1 MRSPPRPGSRGV
13 RWARRWHGRAGAWS
27 RRTKREKRVNMSHVD
42 DGTLHAYLDGEL
54 SPPET
59 QTVETHVVQC
69 PACRTR
75 LEEERALIARAAE
88 LLARAAPPERELPA
102 FRPGHAKPPVR
113 FWWQVRLPLAWAAT
127 VALALGIGTYLGE
140 RSGTRL
146 ARTVERPADLANRIT
161 QNVPAL
167 DSLAVAERQKVSERR
182 ARPSARSVT
191 PAPAPSMVEGERKER
206 RAEPPAAAIRI
217 RGANRLNAGEVA
229 PGFGDGGVVAK
240 AAAPA
245 PSRPE
250 MVSLGDR
257 GYALKD
263 APIGV
268 DSARL
273 LLGRDPLAVPDLP
286 IRGIYRARMIGYSGL
301 VIVEQALDSTNVIEV
316 INGRASSLA
325 LDAVVV
331 TAAGEERRDA
341 RNRPDSAAP
350 APPPPPPPPEPA
362 PAAAVE
368 QARRDALA
376 FFVDVRGPVSADSL
390 AALRRAL
397 RPLRP

>member
-1 MRSPPRPGSRGV
+1 
-13 RWARRWHGRAGAWS
+13 
-27 RRTKREKRVNMSHVD
+27 
-42 DGTLHAYLDGEL
+42 
-54 SPPET
+54 
-59 QTVETHVVQC
+59 
-69 PACRTR
+69 
-75 LEEERALIARAAE
+75 RALIARAAE

-191 PAPAPSMVEGERKER
+191 PAPAPAPSMHEGERKER

-250 MVSLGDR
+250 MVSLGER

-286 IRGIYRARMIGYSGL
+286 IRGIYRARMIAYSGL
-301 VIVEQALDSTNVIEV
+301 VIVEQALDSTNVIAV
-316 INGRASSLA
+316 ITGRGSCRQLHGDRPGHAGWRIA
-325 LDAVVV
+325 VNAVKPAVVV
-331 TAAGEERRDA
+331 IGPRGIVCVLERRTRPKVRTVVHIRRTGGA
-341 RNRPDSAAP
+341 RHAVRSRAAVVPCHGRARRDRERRRAERQTHHTHLRGGRRAAP
-350 APPPPPPPPEPA
+350 APASA
-362 PAAAVE
+362 PTA
-368 QARRDALA
+368 ARR
-376 FFVDVRGPVSADSL
+376 
-390 AALRRAL
+390 
-397 RPLRP
+397 

>member
-1 MRSPPRPGSRGV
+1 M
-13 RWARRWHGRAGAWS
+13 
-27 RRTKREKRVNMSHVD
+27 
-42 DGTLHAYLDGEL
+42 
-54 SPPET
+54 
-59 QTVETHVVQC
+59 
-69 PACRTR
+69 
-75 LEEERALIARAAE
+75 
-88 LLARAAPPERELPA
+88 
-102 FRPGHAKPPVR
+102 
-113 FWWQVRLPLAWAAT
+113 
-127 VALALGIGTYLGE
+127 
-140 RSGTRL
+140 
-146 ARTVERPADLANRIT
+146 
-161 QNVPAL
+161 
-167 DSLAVAERQKVSERR
+167 
-182 ARPSARSVT
+182 
-191 PAPAPSMVEGERKER
+191 
-206 RAEPPAAAIRI
+206 
-217 RGANRLNAGEVA
+217 A

-331 TAAGEERRDA
+331 TAAE
-341 RNRPDSAAP
+341 P
-350 APPPPPPPPEPA
+350 APP
-362 PAAAVE
+362 AAME
-368 QARRDALA
+368 KARRDALA